1 MSFGNGILNLTNWL
15 GNVIMPTMAGLLFAV
30 AIIRFAKGYPWS
42 YSMWAAVTALCVSG
56 LLRAMETFSSQLA
69 WNDPDLVWNTLLN
82 LVNWIGN
89 VFLPI
94 YAVGQV
100 VLGAVEYAGVS
111 KLMPGSAWLRH
122 FTAAG
127 LCLLA
132 SGVLRLAEFFVT
144 QGTGGVS

>member
-1 MSFGNGILNLTNWL
+1 MSFGNGILNLANWL
-15 GNVIMPTMAGLLFAV
+15 GNVIMPTMAALLFVV
-30 AIIRFAKGYPWS
+30 AIVRYARGSPWS
-42 YSMWAAVTALCVSG
+42 YPMWAAVAALCVSG
-56 LLRAMETFSSQLA
+56 LLRALETFSSQLA
-69 WNDPDLVWNTLLN
+69 WNDPDLTWNTLLN

-100 VLGAVEYAGVS
+100 VLGAVQFAGVGR
-111 KLMPGSAWLRH
+111 LMPGSAWLRH

-144 QGTGGVS
+144 QGSGGVS